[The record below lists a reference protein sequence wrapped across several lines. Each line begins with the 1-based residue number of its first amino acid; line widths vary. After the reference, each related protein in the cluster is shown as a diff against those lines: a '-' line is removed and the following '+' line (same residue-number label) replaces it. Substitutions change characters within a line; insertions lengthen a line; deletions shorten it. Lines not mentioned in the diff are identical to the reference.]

1 MKTHFALFI
10 TTFLFSII
18 EKTEAAHGGG
28 LVQDFP
34 ATPDGVG
41 DPDAI
46 LSENHRQ
53 AMVDKI
59 EAVEATFLV
68 EGTEVLVQ
76 IAVAVVEKVG
86 LKESKFSFCNLP
98 STDTQTNYLCFY

>member
-10 TTFLFSII
+10 TTFLFSIV
-18 EKTEAAHGGG
+18 EKTEAAHEGW

-53 AMVDKI
+53 ALVDKI
-59 EAVEATFLV
+59 EAVEATVLV

-76 IAVAVVEKVG
+76 IAVAVVEKVRRPEG
-86 LKESKFSFCNLP
+86 ILLFSLQP
-98 STDTQTNYLCFY
+98 PVH